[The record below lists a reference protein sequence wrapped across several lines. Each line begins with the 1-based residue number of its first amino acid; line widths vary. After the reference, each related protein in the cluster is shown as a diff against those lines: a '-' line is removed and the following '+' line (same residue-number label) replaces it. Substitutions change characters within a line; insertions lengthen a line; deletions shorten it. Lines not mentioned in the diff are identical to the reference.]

1 MNRFSAALAGLLFFA
16 VVGSY
21 AASQQPAVP
30 GKGILS
36 VLRAGQAVELGE
48 YHGNT
53 FIRIYEDDELKAAMK
68 DKIKE
73 IHEDYI
79 VIASPANPN
88 MEKWGSTEQY
98 LPLHAV
104 HSIVVVKKKDGK

>member
-1 MNRFSAALAGLLFFA
+1 
-16 VVGSY
+16 
-21 AASQQPAVP
+21 
-30 GKGILS
+30 
-36 VLRAGQAVELGE
+36 
-48 YHGNT
+48 
-53 FIRIYEDDELKAAMK
+53 MK